1 MECTQ
6 LGSSAHWIS
15 RWEYW
20 SELPFPSPGDRLKK
34 NTASM
39 EELKIL
45 WGKQTSKQMIILLII
60 FFFAIKVL
68 NPENDRQC
76 PEQHRKNTGDSK
88 ILIC

>member
-1 MECTQ
+1 
-6 LGSSAHWIS
+6 
-15 RWEYW
+15 
-20 SELPFPSPGDRLKK
+20 
-34 NTASM
+34 M